1 MMTLVPDVLA
11 KGILLL
17 EIGRWRLL
25 PYMDGERNKFAHIN
39 HPERLRDIILSD
51 VLEKLAHYAG
61 TPYTSSVRVCLERRN
76 WEDMEEWQIQRVIR
90 GEILEGLR

>member
-1 MMTLVPDVLA
+1 MALDPDILA

-25 PYMDGERNKFAHIN
+25 PHMDSEKKKFAYIKD
-39 HPERLRDIILSD
+39 PERLRDFLLSEA
-51 VLEKLAHYAG
+51 LEKLAHYTG
-61 TPYTSSVRVCLERRN
+61 TTYAASVRVCLERRD
-76 WEDMEEWQIQRVIR
+76 WENMEEWQIQRVIR